1 MPELPEVHTT
11 ALGLARVARG
21 KTILDVWTNLDSKD
35 TRNTETHKNKIY
47 FKKMRALL
55 RGAKVR
61 AVTRRA
67 KNILVELDNAY
78 TMLIHMK
85 MTGHLMYG
93 KYIFDKKKNEWSV
106 DPREK
111 NDALRDPYNRFIR
124 VVFSLSDGKHV
135 AFSDSRKFGK
145 IVVVPTKE
153 IHSSV
158 HLSTLGPEPLDKSFT
173 LAKFKAAILR
183 RAKSPLKAVLMDPS
197 IIAGI
202 GNIYSDEMLWLAGI
216 HPMSRAEKVPT
227 EKMKLLFSSMQKVLK
242 RGIDFGGDSMSDYR
256 DIDGKPGKFQHNHNA
271 YRLTGKKCKKS
282 GCGGTIKRI
291 VVSSRSGHYCDKHQK
306 LFA

>member
-11 ALGLARVARG
+11 ATGLARVARG

-35 TRNTETHKNKIY
+35 TRNTETHKNKNY
-47 FKKMRALL
+47 FKTMRARL
-55 RGAKVR
+55 RGAKVL

-67 KNILVELDNAY
+67 KNILVELANGY
-78 TMLIHMK
+78 TMLIHLK

-124 VVFSLSDGKHV
+124 VVFSLSDGKHI

-145 IVVVPTKE
+145 IVVVPTRE
-153 IHSSV
+153 IHNSV
-158 HLSTLGPEPLDKSFT
+158 HLSALGPEPLDKKFT
-173 LAKFKAAILR
+173 LAKFKTAILR
-183 RAKSPLKAVLMDPS
+183 RPSAPLKAVLMDPS
-197 IIAGI
+197 VIAGI

-216 HPMSRAEKVPT
+216 HPLSKPSKVPS

-256 DIDGKPGKFQHNHNA
+256 DIDGRPGKFQNKHNA
-271 YRLTGKKCKKS
+271 YRLTGKTCKKP
-282 GCGGTIKRI
+282 GCSGTIKRI
-291 VVSSRSGHYCDKHQK
+291 IVGGRSGHYCDEHQK